1 MRETEMPSQL
11 SRGLGD
17 AGNQAFQRLFAEMR
31 EGLRHGYFEYT
42 VTCEVIGNGRRR
54 LQLRA
59 GKNYQFVI
67 PAEDCESAART
78 GDLPDEGAAEPR
90 S

>member
-1 MRETEMPSQL
+1 MSEHLCTRSPAKA
-11 SRGLGD
+11 GD
-17 AGNQAFQRLFAEMR
+17 QAVRRLLAEIR
-31 EGLRHGYFEYT
+31 EGLRHGYFKYT
-42 VTCEVIGNGRRR
+42 LTCEVIGHGRRR
-54 LQLRA
+54 LELRA

-78 GDLPDEGAAEPR
+78 GDLQDEGAAEPQ

>member
-1 MRETEMPSQL
+1 MAATNTEHSSAAL
-11 SRGLGD
+11 ERALT
-17 AGNQAFQRLFAEMR
+17 RVLTEIR
-31 EGLRHGYFEYT
+31 EGLRHGFCEYT
-42 VTCEVIGNGRRR
+42 LTCEIIGRGRRR

-67 PAEDCESAART
+67 PAEECESAGT
-78 GDLPDEGAAEPR
+78 SSDLRGEGVMESP